1 MIILVMLNTR
11 FFNPYCF
18 QPSSSLCR
26 PSYSLFSGILACISS
41 SKILPFEN
49 FFKSTLL
56 GGFFTVVGAFTVSLS
71 FLPLSSFTS
80 SSDREAVIFSLSV
93 PFSASS
99 SMFSPTLL
107 LLLVR
112 LGKVTLEGSLWY
124 RPNPLAFFPWK
135 ELKDGSFTTSVGSA
149 LFDIGDWF
157 GFLSFMSYSCD
168 MPTP

>member
-56 GGFFTVVGAFTVSLS
+56 GGFFTVVGHSLCRYLS
-71 FLPLSSFTS
+71 CHYLPSSHRLTGKQRFSHSQSLFPPHPLCFL
-80 SSDREAVIFSLSV
+80 RRCCYY
-93 PFSASS
+93 
-99 SMFSPTLL
+99 LL
-107 LLLVR
+107 R